1 MLLIVLVA
9 TDTAAAS
16 EILTSPPTDTL
27 SAALTTVALTVA
39 ESVAEMLTAPSA
51 STEDVPMT
59 PASMVL
65 IIVLVTPTPAPAPER
80 LTVPLPT
87 PTLNA
92 AATPWT
98 MISPDEPA
106 WASKVPALIIL
117 EPPST
122 TARVVLVMSLMAT
135 LTPTANEAE
144 LSELTE
150 ALSAAATTSALM
162 VVASVAFRA
171 TKPPVEVT
179 SALRMM
185 ANTELFVVL
194 PAPAPAPVNEIA
206 LPLLLLT
213 LTLADAATTTASMSL
228 DEDAVTETSPVAKTS
243 TLSIIA
249 SVVLLMILS
258 AADTTTPPLIL
269 LSLLLIAMLSWAEIA
284 LALMTPLSVA
294 LRVTMPPA
302 VTMLGVPGAE
312 SSIAA
317 RVVELMSLVVTPT
330 LALMLAAA
338 PSLDWEMVNET
349 PNAKASMDP
358 VLEAVTSTLPP
369 ALIVVSS
376 IIAVAELV
384 ISLIAME
391 MPRPIPT
398 LVPSS
403 TLIDRVTAPAVAVI
417 VLASSAETSTL
428 PLAVTVLG
436 SMMAETSLLMKLP
449 EPDPAPARASV
460 PSVESAPATPKV
472 RALIVDVALAVTLT
486 LSTLP
491 PLALTFFKAAV
502 VVLVMWFS
510 AAAAPTAMAPK
521 SPELPE
527 LPPVD
532 TVRAPEAASASIS
545 LSSLA
550 AIVMLPFAIKF

>member
-51 STEDVPMT
+51 STEDAPIT

-65 IIVLVTPTPAPAPER
+65 VIVLVTPTPAPAPDR

-98 MISPDEPA
+98 IISPDELA
-106 WASKVPALIIL
+106 WASKVPALKIL

-122 TARVVLVMSLMAT
+122 TARVVLVISLIAT

-144 LSELTE
+144 LPPELTE

-171 TKPPVEVT
+171 TEPPVEVT

-194 PAPAPAPVNEIA
+194 PAPAPAPVSEIA
-206 LPLLLLT
+206 LLLPEST

-228 DEDAVTETSPVAKTS
+228 DEDAVTVTSPVAKTS
-243 TLSIIA
+243 TWSIIA

-258 AADTTTPPLIL
+258 AADTTTPPLML
-269 LSLLLIAMLSWAEIA
+269 LSSLLIAMLSWAEIA

-294 LRVTMPPA
+294 LRVTKPTA
-302 VTMLGVPGAE
+302 ETVFSVKGAE

-338 PSLDWEMVNET
+338 PSLD
-349 PNAKASMDP
+349 
-358 VLEAVTSTLPP
+358 
-369 ALIVVSS
+369 
-376 IIAVAELV
+376 
-384 ISLIAME
+384 
-391 MPRPIPT
+391 
-398 LVPSS
+398 
-403 TLIDRVTAPAVAVI
+403 
-417 VLASSAETSTL
+417 
-428 PLAVTVLG
+428 
-436 SMMAETSLLMKLP
+436 
-449 EPDPAPARASV
+449 
-460 PSVESAPATPKV
+460 
-472 RALIVDVALAVTLT
+472 
-486 LSTLP
+486 
-491 PLALTFFKAAV
+491 
-502 VVLVMWFS
+502 
-510 AAAAPTAMAPK
+510 
-521 SPELPE
+521 
-527 LPPVD
+527 
-532 TVRAPEAASASIS
+532 
-545 LSSLA
+545 
-550 AIVMLPFAIKF
+550 